1 MGGTIEIPIWFF
13 VILMLGLAISLY
25 RLVIDP
31 LIRRTWRRWS
41 TRALEEVNPNLQ
53 LKLSPITLMRR
64 RSLADKVA
72 HDPVLLKAIEPI
84 AKERGVAVSEL
95 KSELE
100 EMAYEIVPAFNPF
113 FYFRLGYWMARHA
126 LRSFYRVRVG
136 FEDEKSLEDVTSK
149 NAVVFVSNHRSNVDY
164 MLVTY
169 LTSQRT
175 MLSFGAGEWS
185 QVFPIEQMLRSA
197 GGYFVRRDSGDPL
210 YRKVLERYV
219 QIASEANVPHAIF
232 PEGQLSTDGR
242 LSPAK
247 FGILTYITRRYVPDN
262 SPDLV
267 FIPIACNYDRVPED
281 INVIEHDTFQFRRMG
296 ARYVVRSGV
305 VFAFRTIWEMV
316 AWRRSYGFACA
327 AFGRPV
333 SFVEWLRERDMD
345 WMELDPG
352 ARYQALTEFG
362 NGVMDNIRG
371 LIPVTPV
378 PVLCHVLR
386 PYGESH
392 VEEKELLAGFRARIE
407 QAEDHDATIILPRND
422 SRLAL
427 LHALNQLV
435 ARKILFH
442 HGGREY
448 SVNPENAPLVD
459 YYANTIEHLLDASV
473 PAHVANTKAN

>member
-1 MGGTIEIPIWFF
+1 MGGTIEIPIWLL
-13 VILMLGLAISLY
+13 VILLLGFAISIY
-25 RLVIDP
+25 RLLIDP

-41 TRALEEVNPNLQ
+41 VRAMEEVNPNLQ

-64 RSLADKVA
+64 RSLADRVA
-72 HDPVLLKAIEPI
+72 HDPILLKSIEPI
-84 AKERGVAVSEL
+84 AAERGVEVSDL
-95 KSELE
+95 KTEIE
-100 EMAYEIVPAFNPF
+100 DMAYEIVPAFNPF

-136 FEDEKSLEDVTSK
+136 FYDEKSLEDVSGD

-210 YRKVLERYV
+210 YRRVLERYV
-219 QIASEANVPHAIF
+219 QVASEANVPHAIF

-247 FGILTYITRRYVPDN
+247 FGILSYLTRQFVPDQ

-267 FIPIACNYDRVPED
+267 FVPIACNYDRVPED
-281 INVIEHDTFQFRRMG
+281 INVIEHDTFQFRQKG
-296 ARYVVRSGV
+296 ARYVIRSGV
-305 VFAFRTIWEMV
+305 VFAFRAIWEMV

-327 AFGRPV
+327 SFGRPV
-333 SFVEWLRERDMD
+333 SMAAWLKERDLNWTEMD
-345 WMELDPG
+345 GG
-352 ARYQALTEFG
+352 ARYQVLTEFG
-362 NGVMDNIRG
+362 NRIMDDIRA

-386 PYGESH
+386 EAEGKGEGARH
-392 VEEKELLAGFRARIE
+392 EEKHLLDAFRACLER
-407 QAEDHDATIILPRND
+407 AEALGATVILPRND

-427 LHALNQLV
+427 LHALNQLC
-435 ARKILFH
+435 ARRMLRQRS
-442 HGGREY
+442 GRSY
-448 SVNPENAPLVD
+448 VINAEKSRLIS
-459 YYANTIEHLLDASV
+459 YYANTIDHLVGDQADES
-473 PAHVANTKAN
+473 